1 MGLFLG
7 CALAEREG
15 FRSERQSK
23 GRPTATGSFW
33 IDLLDVHL
41 RAGCADS
48 ERPQCWQSHP
58 NSKFLFGRKQPESTR
73 RPRKRRLVRVRA
85 HKSPIAD
92 LASASSAS
100 GHAWIQNP
108 CGPAPLK
115 DRQAVMLPAFLAR
128 LAHSALLVPVRH
140 RRSSINLNSEPR
152 SATPGR
158 TSIGSMSDRLRGTQ
172 TWAIT
177 RRMRCAICWRSE
189 GCVIY
194 GAATC

>member
-1 MGLFLG
+1 M
-7 CALAEREG
+7 LAIASQLQVSVWPEAASTLTTLWLLQATYLVTT
-15 FRSERQSK
+15 RSSPSTTSCSIVDASDPRD
-23 GRPTATGSFW
+23 GTGGPA
-33 IDLLDVHL
+33 
-41 RAGCADS
+41 R
-48 ERPQCWQSHP
+48 
-58 NSKFLFGRKQPESTR
+58 ESTR

-189 GCVIY
+189 GCVIC